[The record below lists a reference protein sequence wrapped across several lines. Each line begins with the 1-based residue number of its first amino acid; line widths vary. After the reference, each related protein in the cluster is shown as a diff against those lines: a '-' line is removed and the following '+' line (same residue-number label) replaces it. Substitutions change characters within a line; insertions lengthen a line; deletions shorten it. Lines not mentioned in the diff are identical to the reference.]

1 LADPS
6 GLPTNAYARWIKHN
20 DSQVANEGVVA
31 DVARLALPEDL
42 TALDELLLK
51 GDAWPT
57 TRPIMTMA
65 LLLSRTPAAGRLEA
79 AFEKAIHT
87 VPRMRQ
93 RVARSVWT
101 FGRASWV
108 DVDEF
113 ELSYHLRRI
122 GAPGDGSFDAALDWA
137 SGDATAPFDPSRPLW
152 DATLV
157 ERLADGR
164 ALVVIRAHHSIADG
178 VRAIQMMA
186 ALLDLEASPP
196 HDAATGGA
204 EKPPTVLSPNTAQ
217 IFRAIGR
224 TWVTNPAQAAG
235 FARSA
240 SRASLRPAHALAD
253 TTAYVR
259 SALRTVDRGDATP
272 SALLSGRSNSRHF
285 ATLEV
290 PLDTIKATAKTN
302 GATVNDVYLTGLI
315 GGLRKYHQAF
325 ALVPTDIALALPI
338 DVAGDS
344 EHQAGNHISAA
355 IIPGP
360 ASVED
365 PVARLRIVHELVASR
380 RAEPGLSALDHL
392 APTIRQVPARAAIA
406 AMGVH
411 ARRVELQASNLVGPP
426 FPVYLAGQ
434 QVDRMYAFGPLP
446 RVPAMAVLVSYEGVC
461 TIGLTLDPAAITDI
475 GLFLNCVRDSFKEL
489 LGEDILG
496 GPDQLRPPSPPR
508 TSYRPPEGA
517 P

>member
-1 LADPS
+1 MA
-6 GLPTNAYARWIKHN
+6 A
-20 DSQVANEGVVA
+20 VV
-31 DVARLALPEDL
+31 RLALPEDL

-57 TRPIMTMA
+57 TRPVMTLA
-65 LLLSRTPAAGRLEA
+65 LLMSRTPEAGRLEA
-79 AFEKAIHT
+79 AFVKAIST

-122 GAPGDGSFDAALDWA
+122 GAPGDGSLDAALTWA
-137 SGDATAPFDPSRPLW
+137 SAGATAPFDPARPLW
-152 DATLV
+152 DAVLV
-157 ERLADGR
+157 ERLVDGR
-164 ALVVIRAHHSIADG
+164 ALMVIRAHHSIADG

-186 ALLDLEASPP
+186 ALLDLEPSPP
-196 HDAATGGA
+196 PGSSQDDA
-204 EKPPTVLSPNTAQ
+204 EKPPTVLSPNAAQ
-217 IFRAIGR
+217 LLRAIGR
-224 TWVTNPAQAAG
+224 TWVTNPAQTVDV
-235 FARSA
+235 ARSV
-240 SRASLRPAHALAD
+240 SRASLLPAHAVAD

-259 SALRTVDRGDATP
+259 SAIRTVDSSRATP
-272 SALLSGRSNSRHF
+272 STLLSGRSSSRNF

-290 PLDTIKATAKTN
+290 PLDAIKATARTN
-302 GATVNDVYLTGLI
+302 EATVNDVYLTALI

-325 ALVPTDIALALPI
+325 DRVPADIALALPI

-365 PVARLRIVHELVASR
+365 PVARLRIVHALVASR
-380 RAEPGLSALDHL
+380 RAEPGLGALDHL
-392 APTIRQVPARAAIA
+392 APTLRQIPARAAIA

-411 ARRVELQASNLVGPP
+411 ARRVDLQASNLIGPA
-426 FPVYLAGQ
+426 FPLYLAGQ
-434 QVDRMYAFGPLP
+434 KVHRMYAFGPLP
-446 RVPAMAVLVSYEGVC
+446 GVPAMAVLVSYEGVC
-461 TIGLTLDPAAITDI
+461 TIGFTLDPAAITDTD
-475 GLFLNCVRDSFKEL
+475 LFVNCVHDAFEEL
-489 LGEDILG
+489 GVDILG
-496 GPDQLRPPSPPR
+496 GPHRIKKNMLPP
-508 TSYRPPEGA
+508 TSSHHPKVNRD
-517 P
+517 